1 MANQI
6 IDALGFRAAAG
17 TTVTG
22 RVSIAD
28 LFPTSR
34 KRCGIYLL
42 RFRDDTFYIGQAVDA
57 VRRFAQHRKNYDTI
71 EGYWFQ
77 AVAKQHLNETEQ
89 RLIRQ
94 AESAGM
100 LLTNKTFVTNVVG
113 ETDLDL
119 LVSPAEQ
126 DAWLA
131 DGRALDDDGVDLGLT
146 VEERFRVKYRQNFL
160 RLRQLPA
167 YGRVKALLQAY
178 ITHGIPAFKKT
189 EQSFW
194 ALSCLP
200 ATNKGTYPRYF
211 ALNMNGMEVL
221 VVGTDKATNHGFV
234 FAVVTGS
241 FCADPAEKARFLRSY
256 AYSIEPSIYQAAGA
270 DQYRVDFKSMHYLLL
285 ALQQEPAFR
294 RSIREMSLR
303 LMRKGGTIYA
313 PYHCFELVQDVL
325 ADTGQVTGSL

>member
-1 MANQI
+1 MTSQI
-6 IDALGFRAAAG
+6 IETLGFSAAG
-17 TTVTG
+17 TMVTG

-28 LFPTSR
+28 LFPKSR

-42 RFRDDTFYIGQAVDA
+42 QFRDGTFYIGQAVDA

-77 AVAKQHLNETEQ
+77 AVAKQHLDETEQ

-94 AESAGM
+94 GEQAGL
-100 LLTNKTFVTNVVG
+100 LLTNKTFVTNVIG

-119 LVSPAEQ
+119 LVSAADQE
-126 DAWLA
+126 AWLIN
-131 DGRALDDDGVDLGLT
+131 GMPLDNEGVDLGLA
-146 VEERFRVKYRQNFL
+146 VEERMRARYRQNSQQL
-160 RLRQLPA
+160 QQLPA
-167 YGRVKALLQAY
+167 YKGIKELLQAY
-178 ITHGIPAFKKT
+178 ITQGIPAFKKT

-200 ATNKGTYPRYF
+200 STNKGKYPRYF

-221 VVGTDKATNHGFV
+221 VAGTERSTNYPFV

-256 AYSIEPSIYQAAGA
+256 AYSIVPSAYQAAGA
-270 DQYRVDFKSMHYLLL
+270 DQYRVDFKSMSYLLL
-285 ALQQEPAFR
+285 ALQQEPEFR

-313 PYHCFELVQDVL
+313 PYHCFDLVQDVL
-325 ADTGQVTGSL
+325 G